1 MAAPYFL
8 MFDGRRLPLF
18 TPLCPC
24 GQGLAVRVQALLLPA
39 MARLSERAVG
49 RSEIGPRQAARP

>member
-1 MAAPYFL
+1 MSH
-8 MFDGRRLPLF
+8 GRRLPLF